1 MAWIALCGRQKRN
14 PIEPDWEGKM
24 MDATAGH
31 AVIHA
36 GQIEI
41 RFLLEAGPTAGTL
54 TMFEFVVPA
63 QARVPIAHSH
73 EAFDETVYGLSGV
86 LTWTLDDQQVRVGPG
101 DVLFIPRGHVHH
113 FVNLDTQDARQL
125 SAINPGLLGPEYF
138 QEIAAVVNAGG
149 PPNVERIMEVMRR
162 HGLRPALPTK

>member
-1 MAWIALCGRQKRN
+1 MT
-14 PIEPDWEGKM
+14 
-24 MDATAGH
+24 DATAGN

-41 RFLLEAGPTAGTL
+41 RFLLQAAKTAGTL

-101 DVLFIPRGHVHH
+101 DVLFIARGHVHQ
-113 FVNLDTQDARQL
+113 FVNLDAQDARQL
-125 SAINPGLLGPEYF
+125 SAITPGLLGPEYF
-138 QEIAAVVNAGG
+138 QEIAEVVNAGG

-162 HGLRPALPTK
+162 HGLRPAVPAK

>member
-1 MAWIALCGRQKRN
+1 M
-14 PIEPDWEGKM
+14 
-24 MDATAGH
+24 
-31 AVIHA
+31 IHA

-41 RFLLEAGPTAGTL
+41 RFLLEAAQTAGTL

-113 FVNLDTQDARQL
+113 FANLDTQGAREL
-125 SAINPGLLGPEYF
+125 SVITPGRLGPEYF
-138 QEIAAVVNAGG
+138 REIAEVVNAGG

-162 HGLRPALPTK
+162 HGLRPALPPK

>member
-1 MAWIALCGRQKRN
+1 
-14 PIEPDWEGKM
+14 
-24 MDATAGH
+24 
-31 AVIHA
+31 VIHA

-41 RFLLEAGPTAGTL
+41 RFLLEAAQTAGTL

-113 FVNLDTQDARQL
+113 FVNLDAQDARQL
-125 SAINPGLLGPEYF
+125 SAITPGLLGPEYF
-138 QEIAAVVNAGG
+138 QEIAEVVNAGG

-162 HGLRPALPTK
+162 HGLRPALPAK

>member
-1 MAWIALCGRQKRN
+1 
-14 PIEPDWEGKM
+14 M
-24 MDATAGH
+24 MDATAGN

-41 RFLLEAGPTAGTL
+41 RFLLEAAQTAGTL

-73 EAFDETVYGLSGV
+73 EAFDETIYGLSGV

-113 FVNLDTQDARQL
+113 FANLDTEGAREL
-125 SAINPGLLGPEYF
+125 SVITPGRLGPEYF
-138 QEIAAVVNAGG
+138 HEIGEVVNAGG

-162 HGLRPALPTK
+162 HGLRPALPAK

>member
-1 MAWIALCGRQKRN
+1 
-14 PIEPDWEGKM
+14 M
-24 MDATAGH
+24 MDATAGN

-41 RFLLEAGPTAGTL
+41 RFLLQAAKTAGTL

-101 DVLFIPRGHVHH
+101 DVLFIARGHVHQ
-113 FVNLDTQDARQL
+113 FVNLDAQDARQL
-125 SAINPGLLGPEYF
+125 SAITPGLLGPEYF
-138 QEIAAVVNAGG
+138 QEIAEVVNAGG

-162 HGLRPALPTK
+162 HGLRPALPAK

>member
-1 MAWIALCGRQKRN
+1 
-14 PIEPDWEGKM
+14 
-24 MDATAGH
+24 MDATAGN

-41 RFLLEAGPTAGTL
+41 RFLLQAAQTAGTL

-73 EAFDETVYGLSGV
+73 EAFDETIYGLSGV
-86 LTWTLDDQQVRVGPG
+86 LTWTLDDKQVRVGPG
-101 DVLFIPRGHVHH
+101 EVLFIPRGHVHH

-125 SAINPGLLGPEYF
+125 SAITPGLLGPEYF
-138 QEIAAVVNAGG
+138 QEIAEVVNAGG

-162 HGLRPALPTK
+162 HGLRPALPAK

>member
-1 MAWIALCGRQKRN
+1 
-14 PIEPDWEGKM
+14 M
-24 MDATAGH
+24 MDATAGN

-41 RFLLEAGPTAGTL
+41 RFLLQAAKTAGTL

-101 DVLFIPRGHVHH
+101 DVLFIARGHVHQ
-113 FVNLDTQDARQL
+113 FVNLDAQDARQL
-125 SAINPGLLGPEYF
+125 SAITPGLLGPAYF
-138 QEIAAVVNAGG
+138 QEIAEVVNAGG

-162 HGLRPALPTK
+162 HGLRPAVPAK

>member
-1 MAWIALCGRQKRN
+1 
-14 PIEPDWEGKM
+14 M
-24 MDATAGH
+24 MGATAGN
-31 AVIHA
+31 AVIYA

-41 RFLLEAGPTAGTL
+41 RFLLQAAQTARTL

-73 EAFDETVYGLSGV
+73 DAFDETIYGLSGV
-86 LTWTLDDQQVRVGPG
+86 VTWTLDDQQVRVGPG

-113 FVNLDTQDARQL
+113 FVNLDAQDARQL
-125 SAINPGLLGPEYF
+125 SAITPGLLGPEYF
-138 QEIAAVVNAGG
+138 HEIAEVVNAGG

-162 HGLRPALPTK
+162 HGLRPALPAK

>member
-1 MAWIALCGRQKRN
+1 MT
-14 PIEPDWEGKM
+14 
-24 MDATAGH
+24 DATAGN

-41 RFLLEAGPTAGTL
+41 RFLLQAAKTAGTL

-73 EAFDETVYGLSGV
+73 DAFDETIYGLSGV

-101 DVLFIPRGHVHH
+101 DVLFIARGHVHQ
-113 FVNLDTQDARQL
+113 FVNLDAQDARQL
-125 SAINPGLLGPEYF
+125 SAITPGLLGPEYF
-138 QEIAAVVNAGG
+138 QEIAEVVNAGG

-162 HGLRPALPTK
+162 HGLRPAVPAK

>member
-1 MAWIALCGRQKRN
+1 
-14 PIEPDWEGKM
+14 
-24 MDATAGH
+24 MDATAGN

-41 RFLLEAGPTAGTL
+41 RFLLQAAQTAGTL

-86 LTWTLDDQQVRVGPG
+86 LTWTLDDKQVRVGPG
-101 DVLFIPRGHVHH
+101 EVLFIPRGHVHH

-125 SAINPGLLGPEYF
+125 SAITPGLLGPEYF
-138 QEIAAVVNAGG
+138 HEIAEVVNAGG

-162 HGLRPALPTK
+162 HGLRPALPAK

>member
-1 MAWIALCGRQKRN
+1 
-14 PIEPDWEGKM
+14 M
-24 MDATAGH
+24 MDATAGN

-41 RFLLEAGPTAGTL
+41 RFLLQAAKTAGTL

-101 DVLFIPRGHVHH
+101 DVLFIARGRVHQ
-113 FVNLDTQDARQL
+113 FVNLDAQDARQL
-125 SAINPGLLGPEYF
+125 SAITPGLLGPEYF
-138 QEIAAVVNAGG
+138 QEIAEVVNAGG

-162 HGLRPALPTK
+162 HGLRPAVPAK

>member
-1 MAWIALCGRQKRN
+1 
-14 PIEPDWEGKM
+14 M
-24 MDATAGH
+24 MDTTAGN

-41 RFLLEAGPTAGTL
+41 KFLLRAAQTARTL

-113 FVNLDTQDARQL
+113 L
-125 SAINPGLLGPEYF
+125 SLIHISEPTRLLS
-138 QEIAAVVNAGG
+138 
-149 PPNVERIMEVMRR
+149 
-162 HGLRPALPTK
+162 TS

>member
-1 MAWIALCGRQKRN
+1 
-14 PIEPDWEGKM
+14 
-24 MDATAGH
+24 MDATAGN

-41 RFLLEAGPTAGTL
+41 RFLLQAAQTAGTL

-73 EAFDETVYGLSGV
+73 EAFDETIYGLSGV
-86 LTWTLDDQQVRVGPG
+86 LTWTLDDKQVRVGPG
-101 DVLFIPRGHVHH
+101 EVLFIPRGHVHH

-125 SAINPGLLGPEYF
+125 SAITPGLLGPEYF
-138 QEIAAVVNAGG
+138 HEIAEVVNAGG

-162 HGLRPALPTK
+162 HGLRPALPPK

>member
-1 MAWIALCGRQKRN
+1 
-14 PIEPDWEGKM
+14 
-24 MDATAGH
+24 MDATAGS

-41 RFLLEAGPTAGTL
+41 RFLLQAAQTAGTL

-73 EAFDETVYGLSGV
+73 EAFDETIYGLSGV
-86 LTWTLDDQQVRVGPG
+86 LTWTLDDKQVRVGPG
-101 DVLFIPRGHVHH
+101 EVLFIPRGHVHH

-125 SAINPGLLGPEYF
+125 SAITPGLLGPEYF
-138 QEIAAVVNAGG
+138 HEIAEVVNAGG

-162 HGLRPALPTK
+162 HGLRPALPAK

>member
-1 MAWIALCGRQKRN
+1 
-14 PIEPDWEGKM
+14 
-24 MDATAGH
+24 MDATAGN

-41 RFLLEAGPTAGTL
+41 RFLLEAARTAGTL

-125 SAINPGLLGPEYF
+125 SAITPGLLGPEYF
-138 QEIAAVVNAGG
+138 HEIAEVVNAGG
-149 PPNVERIMEVMRR
+149 PPNIERIIEVMRR
-162 HGLRPALPTK
+162 HGLHPALPPT

>member
-1 MAWIALCGRQKRN
+1 MT
-14 PIEPDWEGKM
+14 
-24 MDATAGH
+24 DAGN

-41 RFLLEAGPTAGTL
+41 RFLLQAAQTAGTL

-101 DVLFIPRGHVHH
+101 DVLFIPRGHVHQ

-125 SAINPGLLGPEYF
+125 SAITPGLLGPEYF
-138 QEIAAVVNAGG
+138 QQIAEVVNAGG

-162 HGLRPALPTK
+162 HGLRPALPAK